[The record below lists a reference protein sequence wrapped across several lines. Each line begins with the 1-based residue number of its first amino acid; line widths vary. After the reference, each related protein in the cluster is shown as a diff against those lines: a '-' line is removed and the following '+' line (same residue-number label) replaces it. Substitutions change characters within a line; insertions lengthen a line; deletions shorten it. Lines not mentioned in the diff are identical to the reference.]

1 MTVDNNAPKAPAEMN
16 DKVIDIMAYL
26 SKLWVSR
33 RLIYKVTGIAMAL
46 GILIAFTTPKT
57 YSVKVILAPESTKS
71 SSGSLASA
79 ASMLGLGN
87 LSLGSDNDALKI
99 TLYPDIVNSTPF
111 IVDLFN
117 TQVHTKKSEEM
128 TSLEEYVKTN
138 RKSLVKRVI
147 SFPFTLLG
155 KVVSLFKDDNQNGQV
170 AAEVNPAQLTK
181 AQYRVAN
188 TLRRQVGAS
197 VDKKTGV
204 TTISVTMQDP
214 MVAAMVADTVVTK
227 LKQYITKYRTS
238 KAEEDYKY
246 WEEIYEKRR
255 AEYYE
260 AQKRYAD
267 YADANRNVVLQSVLN
282 ERERL
287 HNEKAL
293 ALQLYTTVATQM
305 QMARAK
311 VQEAKPV
318 FAIVE
323 PATVPLKA
331 SSTSRSMT
339 VLQFMAV
346 GAVLA
351 ALWILFG
358 RDMVSKI
365 RK

>member
-1 MTVDNNAPKAPAEMN
+1 
-16 DKVIDIMAYL
+16 
-26 SKLWVSR
+26 
-33 RLIYKVTGIAMAL
+33 
-46 GILIAFTTPKT
+46 
-57 YSVKVILAPESTKS
+57 
-71 SSGSLASA
+71 
-79 ASMLGLGN
+79 
-87 LSLGSDNDALKI
+87 
-99 TLYPDIVNSTPF
+99 
-111 IVDLFN
+111 
-117 TQVHTKKSEEM
+117 
-128 TSLEEYVKTN
+128 
-138 RKSLVKRVI
+138 
-147 SFPFTLLG
+147 
-155 KVVSLFKDDNQNGQV
+155 
-170 AAEVNPAQLTK
+170 
-181 AQYRVAN
+181 
-188 TLRRQVGAS
+188 
-197 VDKKTGV
+197 
-204 TTISVTMQDP
+204 MQDP

-238 KAEEDYKY
+238 KAEDDYKY

>member
-1 MTVDNNAPKAPAEMN
+1 MTIDNNTPNRPAKIN
-16 DKVIDIMAYL
+16 DSPIDIMEIVK
-26 SKLWVSR
+26 KLWAERKLIFKVSG
-33 RLIYKVTGIAMAL
+33 VAMVL
-46 GILIAFTTPKT
+46 GIIIALTTPRE
-57 YSVKVILAPESTKS
+57 YSVKMILAPESTKS
-71 SSGSLASA
+71 SSGAIASA

-87 LSLGSDNDALKI
+87 LNMGGDVDALRV
-99 TLYPDIVNSTPF
+99 TLYPDIINSTPF
-111 IVDLFN
+111 IVDLLD
-117 TQVHTKKSEEM
+117 TPVKKLKSEE
-128 TSLEEYVKTN
+128 SLPLDEYIKNN
-138 RKSLVKRVI
+138 RKSLMGTVL
-147 SFPFTLLG
+147 SFPFMVIG
-155 KVVSLFKDDNQNGQV
+155 KVISLFKDDSEKDNTV
-170 AAEVNPAQLTK
+170 TEINPFHLTK
-181 AQYRVAN
+181 SQSRVAN
-188 TLRRQVGAS
+188 ALRHKIGAFG
-197 VDKKTGV
+197 DKKTGV

-214 MVAAMVADTVVTK
+214 MVAAIVADTLITN
-227 LKQYITKYRTS
+227 LKEYITKYRIS
-238 KAEEDYKY
+238 KAEEDCKY

-293 ALQLYTTVATQM
+293 TLQLYTTVATQM

-323 PATVPLKA
+323 PATVPLKP
-331 SSTSRSMT
+331 SSTSRLMT
-339 VLQFMAV
+339 TIAYTFV
-346 GAVLA
+346 GGILA